1 MNNVKLR
8 IVFLYYMASLTAPV
22 LPQTT
27 VGSNIASRTF
37 FTSDG
42 SRKLVQRVYDNGLG
56 DVVQEVQSWPGS
68 SLPSLV
74 VHHEYDELRRRTRTW
89 LPVTSSGSGFIG
101 GGAIASQAQSQY
113 SDAAPFTRTEYDGFL
128 PSQPSALYKAGSQWQ
143 GNDKKATVTYSEYV
157 GVGMYADPN
166 ADGYIYILPDAVYLC
181 THTYDE
187 DSCMSAEYTDMN
199 GRLMVS
205 ETSQGRTYYLY
216 DQKGDLRF
224 VIPPILS
231 AYLVSYYGDY
241 VAEIPDTDGMMQ
253 KYAYAYRYDK
263 QRHCIYKK
271 LPGCAPIYYVY
282 DRTGTCILTQ
292 DGSQRPRYE
301 WTYTIP
307 DRFGRPCISGVCSKM
322 ISYAA
327 EPLHSVHVYA
337 EYDGASTATGGY
349 AVHNFTLG
357 SQTLYSAAYYDGY
370 SFVGH
375 HGAPSSLA
383 ASNVP
388 GFPTD
393 ASLGHGLQTG
403 SATAVLSSGAVTGYT
418 YSAMYYDS
426 RYNVAQVRSTGSLTG
441 DDVTCTAYSYTGKP
455 LSVKTQHTTPV
466 AGTLEVNRAYSYDG
480 ADRPDTCT
488 LSVSS
493 GGPAASS
500 TLTYGYD
507 GLGRLSRVTRPFP
520 TSTNRDAEYAYDL
533 HGWMTGVT
541 AGSFY
546 EELHYADGPGAP

>member
-1 MNNVKLR
+1 MIMNTVR
-8 IVFLYYMASLTAPV
+8 IRIILLFCLMTSSIVPV
-22 LPQTT
+22 GAQDTP
-27 VGSNIASRTF
+27 GSSIVSRTF
-37 FTSDG
+37 LSPDG
-42 SRKLVQRVYDNGLG
+42 SRKLVQRVYDDGLG
-56 DVVQEVQSWPGS
+56 DVVQEIQSFQGS
-68 SLPSLV
+68 TLPSIV
-74 VHHEYDELRRRTRTW
+74 VRHEYDEYRRRTRSW
-89 LPVTSSGSGFIG
+89 LPVTSSDSVFTSGATV
-101 GGAIASQAQSQY
+101 AIQAGLQY
-113 SDAAPFTRTEYDGFL
+113 DDTAPFSRTEYDWFL
-128 PSQPSALYKAGSQWQ
+128 PSQPSAQYKAGAQWQ
-143 GNDKKATVTYSEYV
+143 GSDRKVSFEYSEQE
-157 GVGMYADPN
+157 GVGMYADFN
-166 ADGYIYILPDAVYLC
+166 DEGVMFTLSGVKYLC
-181 THTYDE
+181 TRTVDE
-187 DSCMSAEYTDMN
+187 DGCPAAEYTDLS
-199 GRLMVS
+199 GRLYIS
-205 ETSQGRTYYLY
+205 ETSQGRTYYVY
-216 DQKGDLRF
+216 DLKGDVRF

-231 AYLVSYYGDY
+231 EYIVSNFEPYSDDIL
-241 VAEIPDTDGMMQ
+241 ETDEMMQ
-253 KYAYAYRYDK
+253 KYAYIYRYDK
-263 QRHCIYKK
+263 HRHCIYKK

-393 ASLGHGLQTG
+393 TSLGRGLQTG
-403 SATAVLSSGAVTGYT
+403 SATAVLSSGAVIGYT
-418 YSAMYYDS
+418 YSAIYYDS

-493 GGPAASS
+493 GGPAAAS

-533 HGWMTGVT
+533 HGWMTGQNLP
-541 AGSFY
+541 AG
-546 EELHYADGPGAP
+546 HRPRK